1 MERSLEMTVS
11 EPCQNRLHYRLTNE
25 EWLKAVHEL
34 TESQKDVLYYLRT
47 LDPFGDRHLD
57 LGVREIARTLGCEP
71 STVSRALRVLAEKG
85 YIDLEL
91 VRVRVKVL
99 SKVLRENNSVA
110 PEQQTGSPRNK
121 RDSETTNATLKQQSR
136 SQRNNQALEP
146 LPDDDS
152 GTPHTYS
159 NSSNSL
165 NPSHSLK
172 RGGEENNSEEE
183 NEQEQMNISH
193 EVEKL
198 QEKFSVQQTSTPE
211 DQSSAS
217 VLGVVEKPKPRSAL
231 PLPKEQLPEW
241 RYGPNPEDIYPGFV
255 DFILKWLC
263 SIPPER
269 DRSKGDAIAYIR
281 KQESG
286 GDLLTLRARCQ
297 EWKLAEHRAA
307 ENQRQREAAKL
318 GSESPPPPTD
328 IGDLIAEIEAH
339 LIRLEWSREEAF
351 AHMVE
356 HHGWTASHPAV
367 AAGKLSYILDEDLLV
382 LLEVLNE
389 KR

>member
-1 MERSLEMTVS
+1 MTDKT
-11 EPCQNRLHYRLTNE
+11 LHYRLTNE

-47 LDPFGDRHLD
+47 LDPFGDRDLD
-57 LGVREIARTLGCEP
+57 IGVREMAATLKINP
-71 STVSRALRVLAEKG
+71 STVSRALKALDSKG
-85 YIDLEL
+85 YIDLEITKA
-91 VRVRVKVL
+91 RVKL
-99 SKVLRENNSVA
+99 NSKVLRQDNSVA
-110 PEQQTGSPRNK
+110 SEQQCCVRTTVLRQNNK
-121 RDSETTNATLKQQSR
+121 VDRHATLVASEQQSR
-136 SQRNNQALEP
+136 SPRNSQPLESAQTGT
-146 LPDDDS
+146 S
-152 GTPHTYS
+152 GNPHTIHTY
-159 NSSNSL
+159 L
-165 NPSHSLK
+165 NLSHSLK
-172 RGGEENNSEEE
+172 HTGEENNSEEE
-183 NEQEQMNISH
+183 NEQEQIYISH
-193 EVEKL
+193 EIEKL

-211 DQSSAS
+211 DQSSAT
-217 VLGVVEKPKPRSAL
+217 VLGVVEKPKLRSAL

-241 RYGPNPEDIYPGFV
+241 RFGSDPEDISPGFI
-255 DFILKWLC
+255 DFIWKWLC

-318 GSESPPPPTD
+318 GSEPPPPPTD